1 MVLRTIARTPTTG
14 FDQKFAVTSDTLLF
28 PLEYHANIY
37 ILFLSMIDYHIR
49 YVSSCVKGFLNETT

>member
-28 PLEYHANIY
+28 PLEYANIY
-37 ILFLSMIDYHIR
+37 ILFLSMINYHIR
-49 YVSSCVKGFLNETT
+49 YVSPCGKDFLNA